1 MSYIGLTPNEQLLN
15 TSTQFEN
22 GNGFVSQYTL
32 NRAVASASD
41 LDVIVGNVPQV
52 PFIDYEAGNT
62 SIIFVTSPPLG
73 DQNVAITYRGGALNT
88 LDLTATV
95 FGAGTIGNPSVY
107 SVAANNTGLYWPAPG
122 TLAVTVSGANRALFN
137 ANAVSVNTTTGG
149 ITTVGGIG
157 LGGNLNV
164 GNNIV
169 IYGNTE
175 SSSVST
181 GALKVGGGTG
191 IVGNLNVGGDI
202 TCVGDFTVNGT
213 FTTTGTDSLEVTD
226 PFIFLANANPG
237 DTYDTGVVSQFFDGT
252 VNRYTGYFRDITDA
266 KYKLFGNLT
275 VKPGT
280 TVDTTDPSFKFNDL
294 VLANLSATGNVNGAY
309 FVGNGAGLTG
319 ISSNPTRIFN
329 TNSEVTIPS
338 INGNIISNVNSVT
351 IAVVSSTGYAVTGNL
366 DVSGVSTMTGNLS
379 AGNISTAGQFSATGN
394 VTGAGNVSG
403 GNVITGGQI
412 IATGNVSSGNLIA
425 TTVVTAGGNITGGNI
440 KTGGFMSAAG
450 DIYGAVV
457 NASNVIVTVD
467 AGIGGNLTTGGTI
480 SASGDITT
488 AGALF
493 ATGNL
498 SISYLNATGISL
510 SGNVVSNIISNNI
523 IQTASYVQA
532 GNIFSTANVSAAGN
546 VMAGNVVA
554 NRLVQSTDLT
564 SSGNITFSTTAN
576 AISIGES
583 QTTGTITLG
592 GASQTG
598 LITIGQS
605 TANQAANIA
614 TGAVA
619 SDRVKTVNIGTNG
632 IANSITNITLGT
644 DAGNGNVTFTANTLV
659 RIANIGGS
667 ALSAAGNIIGGNLT
681 TGAQVSATG
690 NVTGGNIVTGGAVL
704 ATGQVSATANV
715 VGGNIVT
722 TGAMSAGGLI
732 SATGN
737 ITGGNINTAG
747 LVSATGNVTIGTAN
761 VLAGNAVIT
770 TLVQATTL
778 SATGN
783 VTGGNL
789 NAAGL
794 SLSGNVIS
802 SLISAANVTTTANIQ
817 GAYVLG
823 NGSQLTGIDAT
834 SIQNGTSNVRVVSS
848 GGNVAI
854 GIGGTSNVAV
864 FATTGQ
870 FVTGLISASGN
881 ITGGNLIQGGTRVY
895 KWTTATSAPA
905 NPVPGDNWYNSSS
918 DKLYL
923 YINDGTGN
931 QWVDQSFPTTLSS
944 LAINNNLTVTGSVTA
959 ASFNFTSGNI
969 SVSNL
974 FNSGANGVGNIGN
987 ATTTFNTVFAK
998 ATTAQYA
1005 DLAENYLADAE
1016 YMPGTV
1022 VVFGGNKEITVSS
1035 IDHDPRIA
1043 GVVSTDP
1050 AYLMNSGQKNGTPVA
1065 LAGRVPCRVQG
1076 PVNKGDR
1083 LVNVA
1088 PGIAGKFDPAKAE
1101 LGCVVGK
1108 SLADLL
1114 EDQVA
1119 TIEIAVGRT

>member
-15 TSTQFEN
+15 TSTQFES

-41 LDVIVGNVPQV
+41 VDVIVGNVPQV

-175 SSSVST
+175 SSSVTT

-237 DTYDTGVVSQFFDGT
+237 DTYDTGVVSQFYDGAA
-252 VNRYTGYFRDITDA
+252 NRYTGYFRDITDA

-329 TNSEVTIPS
+329 TNTEVTIPS

-351 IAVVSSTGYAVTGNL
+351 IAVVSSTGYAITGNL
-366 DVSGVSTMTGNLS
+366 DVSGVGTITGNLS
-379 AGNISTAGQFSATGN
+379 AGNVSTAGEFSATGN

-403 GNVITGGQI
+403 GNVITGGRV
-412 IATGNVSSGNLIA
+412 IATGNVSGGNLIA
-425 TTVVTAGGNITGGNI
+425 TTVITAGGNITGGNI
-440 KTGGFMSAAG
+440 KTGGFVSAAG

-467 AGIGGNLTTGGTI
+467 AGVGGNLTTGGTI

-546 VMAGNVVA
+546 VMAGNVLA
-554 NRLVQSTDLT
+554 NRLVQSTDFIA
-564 SSGNITFSTTAN
+564 SGNVTFSGTTQT
-576 AISIGES
+576 ISLGES
-583 QTTGTITLG
+583 QSSGVINIG

-598 LITIGQS
+598 QITIGQS

-619 SDRVKTVNIGTNG
+619 SDRVKTINIGTNG
-632 IANSITNITLGT
+632 VANSITNITLGT

-659 RIANIGGS
+659 RIANISGS

-681 TGAQVSATG
+681 TGAQVSAVG

-854 GIGGTSNVAV
+854 GIGGTANVAV
-864 FATTGQ
+864 YATTGEY
-870 FVTGLISASGN
+870 VTGLISASGN
-881 ITGGNLIQGGTRVY
+881 IAGGNLIQGGTRVY
-895 KWTTATSAPA
+895 KWTTSTSAPTNA
-905 NPVPGDNWYNSSS
+905 VPGDNWYNSSS

-923 YINDGTGN
+923 YIYDGTGN

-1005 DLAENYLADAE
+1005 DLAENYLADANYE
-1016 YMPGTV
+1016 PGTV

>member
-1 MSYIGLTPNEQLLN
+1 
-15 TSTQFEN
+15 
-22 GNGFVSQYTL
+22 
-32 NRAVASASD
+32 
-41 LDVIVGNVPQV
+41 
-52 PFIDYEAGNT
+52 
-62 SIIFVTSPPLG
+62 
-73 DQNVAITYRGGALNT
+73 
-88 LDLTATV
+88 
-95 FGAGTIGNPSVY
+95 
-107 SVAANNTGLYWPAPG
+107 
-122 TLAVTVSGANRALFN
+122 
-137 ANAVSVNTTTGG
+137 
-149 ITTVGGIG
+149 
-157 LGGNLNV
+157 
-164 GNNIV
+164 
-169 IYGNTE
+169 
-175 SSSVST
+175 
-181 GALKVGGGTG
+181 
-191 IVGNLNVGGDI
+191 
-202 TCVGDFTVNGT
+202 
-213 FTTTGTDSLEVTD
+213 
-226 PFIFLANANPG
+226 
-237 DTYDTGVVSQFFDGT
+237 
-252 VNRYTGYFRDITDA
+252 
-266 KYKLFGNLT
+266 
-275 VKPGT
+275 
-280 TVDTTDPSFKFNDL
+280 
-294 VLANLSATGNVNGAY
+294 
-309 FVGNGAGLTG
+309 
-319 ISSNPTRIFN
+319 
-329 TNSEVTIPS
+329 
-338 INGNIISNVNSVT
+338 
-351 IAVVSSTGYAVTGNL
+351 
-366 DVSGVSTMTGNLS
+366 
-379 AGNISTAGQFSATGN
+379 
-394 VTGAGNVSG
+394 
-403 GNVITGGQI
+403 
-412 IATGNVSSGNLIA
+412 
-425 TTVVTAGGNITGGNI
+425 
-440 KTGGFMSAAG
+440 
-450 DIYGAVV
+450 
-457 NASNVIVTVD
+457 
-467 AGIGGNLTTGGTI
+467 
-480 SASGDITT
+480 
-488 AGALF
+488 
-493 ATGNL
+493 
-498 SISYLNATGISL
+498 
-510 SGNVVSNIISNNI
+510 
-523 IQTASYVQA
+523 
-532 GNIFSTANVSAAGN
+532 
-546 VMAGNVVA
+546 
-554 NRLVQSTDLT
+554 
-564 SSGNITFSTTAN
+564 
-576 AISIGES
+576 
-583 QTTGTITLG
+583 
-592 GASQTG
+592 
-598 LITIGQS
+598 
-605 TANQAANIA
+605 
-614 TGAVA
+614 
-619 SDRVKTVNIGTNG
+619 
-632 IANSITNITLGT
+632 
-644 DAGNGNVTFTANTLV
+644 
-659 RIANIGGS
+659 
-667 ALSAAGNIIGGNLT
+667 
-681 TGAQVSATG
+681 
-690 NVTGGNIVTGGAVL
+690 
-704 ATGQVSATANV
+704 

-854 GIGGTSNVAV
+854 GIGGTANVAV
-864 FATTGQ
+864 YATTGEY
-870 FVTGLISASGN
+870 VTGLISASGN
-881 ITGGNLIQGGTRVY
+881 IAGGNLIQGGTRVY
-895 KWTTATSAPA
+895 KWTTSTSAPTNA
-905 NPVPGDNWYNSSS
+905 VPGDNWYNSSS

-923 YINDGTGN
+923 YIYDGTGN

-1005 DLAENYLADAE
+1005 DLAENYLADANYE
-1016 YMPGTV
+1016 PGTV

>member
-15 TSTQFEN
+15 TSTQFES

-157 LGGNLNV
+157 AGGNLNV

-175 SSSVST
+175 SSSVTT

-280 TVDTTDPSFKFNDL
+280 TVDTLDPSFKYNDL
-294 VLANLSATGNVNGAY
+294 ILANLSATGNVNGAY

-366 DVSGVSTMTGNLS
+366 DVSGISTMTGNLS

-403 GNVITGGQI
+403 GNVITGGQV

-467 AGIGGNLTTGGTI
+467 ASVGGNLTTGGTI

-532 GNIFSTANVSAAGN
+532 GNIFSTANVSVAGN
-546 VMAGNVVA
+546 VLAGNVIA
-554 NRLVQSTDLT
+554 NRLVQSTDLI
-564 SSGNITFSTTAN
+564 SSGNVTFSATTQTV
-576 AISIGES
+576 SVGES
-583 QTTGTITLG
+583 QSSGVINIG
-592 GASQTG
+592 GVSQTG
-598 LITIGQS
+598 QITIGQS

-681 TGAQVSATG
+681 TGAQVSAVG

-854 GIGGTSNVAV
+854 GIGGTANVAV

-881 ITGGNLIQGGTRVY
+881 ISGGNLIQGGTRVY
-895 KWTTATSAPA
+895 KWTTSTSAPTNA
-905 NPVPGDNWYNSSS
+905 VPGDNWYNSSS

-923 YINDGTGN
+923 YIYDGTGN

-1016 YMPGTV
+1016 YTPGTV

-1114 EDQVA
+1114 ENQVA